1 MAPDIWTPDSAQHR
15 PRFQCRICKD
25 RFETDTVYEQHVVAC
40 GREHEHDLYEL
51 AQEKKRYHAAPDPE
65 WEKYNLGLIAQ
76 GIDPDVQFS
85 RLRKRGIRRA
95 SES

>member
-1 MAPDIWTPDSAQHR
+1 MTEPIWLPETAKPKT
-15 PRFQCRICKD
+15 RFQCRICHH
-25 RFETDTVYEQHVVAC
+25 RFETDTVYEQHVIAC
-40 GREHEHDLYEL
+40 SREHEQELYEL
-51 AQEKKRYHAAPDPE
+51 AQQKAAYRAAPDPE

-95 SES
+95 SET